1 MKKIILYIYFFC
13 LCCYSLT
20 AQELLTLEKA
30 IAIALENNYAI
41 KIAKNEA
48 KIGELNNAIGNAGM
62 LPNINAVF
70 TKNNNILN
78 TIQTQVGGTQRIM
91 DGAKNMNMNYGV
103 VLDWTLF
110 DGMRMFARKERFE
123 NLEKQGEAN
132 LKRTIYTKVSDV
144 YRVYYDI
151 VQQQQQLQAIDTAI
165 SISKQRVTLLK
176 NKFSIGKVSKLEVLN
191 SEVDLQ
197 ADESLKIQLQ
207 TTLKASK
214 IKLNELLARD
224 LKLDFMV
231 NEVIKYDPSINYDE
245 LVSLAQKQNPELQA
259 QILLKKLA
267 DINLKEIKG
276 TRYPT
281 IRVTSGY
288 NFTRSEA
295 SLGFVTQST
304 GNGFVYGINASLP
317 IFNGNSQNRNEKT
330 AKLGIENAQ
339 FTLEQLKQTISSQ
352 LAITFE
358 NYQAQ
363 LKLVQLEEK
372 NVALAKQNLDI
383 TLAKYKIGT
392 LTPIELR
399 TAQQNYIDV
408 LVRFSNAQYLTKI
421 AEINLKELAGVL
433 NWQ

>member
-1 MKKIILYIYFFC
+1 
-13 LCCYSLT
+13 LT
-20 AQELLTLEKA
+20 SKAQEKLTLQEA
-30 IAIALENNYAI
+30 ITIALENNYAI

-48 KIGELNNAIGNAGM
+48 KVGEINNAIGNAGI
-62 LPNINAVF
+62 LPNVSATF
-70 TKNNNILN
+70 TKNNSILN
-78 TIQTQVGGTQRIM
+78 TTQTQSGGTERTL
-91 DGAKNMNMNYGV
+91 DGAKNMNMNYGIG
-103 VLDWTLF
+103 LDWTLF

-224 LKLDFMV
+224 LKLDFIV

-259 QILLKKLA
+259 QIIAKKLA

-304 GNGFVYGINASLP
+304 GKGFIYGINASLP
-317 IFNGNSQNRNEKT
+317 LFNGNNQNRNEKT
-330 AKLGIENAQ
+330 AKLGVENAQ

-352 LAITFE
+352 LAIAFE

-392 LTPIELR
+392 LTPFELR

-408 LVRFSNAQYLTKI
+408 LVRFSNAQYLTKM
-421 AEINLKELAGVL
+421 AEINLKELAGNL
-433 NWQ
+433 DF

>member
-1 MKKIILYIYFFC
+1 MKKIILYFFC
-13 LCCYSLT
+13 LCCYTIT
-20 AQELLTLEKA
+20 AQELLTLEQA
-30 IAIALENNYAI
+30 VTIALENNYAI

-48 KIGELNNAIGNAGM
+48 KVGQLNNAIGNAGM
-62 LPNINAVF
+62 LPNVSATF
-70 TKNNNILN
+70 TKNNSLLN
-78 TIQTQVGGTQRIM
+78 TTQTQSGGTERTL
-91 DGAKNMNMNYGV
+91 DGAKNMNMTYGV
-103 VLDWTLF
+103 GLDWTLF

-132 LKRTIYTKVSDV
+132 LKRIIFTKISTIYQL
-144 YRVYYDI
+144 YYDL
-151 VQQQQQLQAIDTAI
+151 VQQQNQLKAVDTAI
-165 SISKQRVTLLK
+165 VISKERVTLLK

-207 TTLKASK
+207 NNYQATK

-224 LKLDFMV
+224 LKLDFYV
-231 NEVIKYDPSINYDE
+231 ANKFSYDKSLNYEE
-245 LVSLAQKQNPELQA
+245 LVAQAEKQNPELQA
-259 QILLKKLA
+259 QIIAKKLA

-317 IFNGNSQNRNEKT
+317 LFNGNNQNRNEKT
-330 AKLGIENAQ
+330 AKLSVENAQ
-339 FTLEQLKQTISSQ
+339 FALEQLKQTIKMQ
-352 LAITFE
+352 LTIAFE

-363 LKLVQLEEK
+363 LKLVNLEVK
-372 NVALAKQNLDI
+372 NVTLAKQNLDI

-399 TAQQNYIDV
+399 TAQQNYVNV

-421 AEINLKELAGVL
+421 AEINLKELAGIL

>member
-1 MKKIILYIYFFC
+1 MKKIILYFFC
-13 LCCYSLT
+13 LCCYTIT
-20 AQELLTLEKA
+20 AQELLTLEQA
-30 IAIALENNYAI
+30 VTIALENNYAI

-48 KIGELNNAIGNAGM
+48 KVGEINNAIGNAGM
-62 LPNINAVF
+62 LPNVSATF
-70 TKNNNILN
+70 TKNNSLLN
-78 TIQTQVGGTQRIM
+78 TTQTQSGGTERTL
-91 DGAKNMNMNYGV
+91 DGAKNMNMTYGV
-103 VLDWTLF
+103 GLDWTLF

-132 LKRTIYTKVSDV
+132 LKRIIFTKISTIYQL
-144 YRVYYDI
+144 YYDL
-151 VQQQQQLQAIDTAI
+151 VQQQNQLKAVDTAI
-165 SISKQRVTLLK
+165 VISKERVTLLK

-207 TTLKASK
+207 NNYQATK

-224 LKLDFMV
+224 LKLDFYV
-231 NEVIKYDPSINYDE
+231 ANEFTYDKSLNFEE
-245 LVSLAQKQNPELQA
+245 LVAQAEKQNPELQA
-259 QILLKKLA
+259 QIIAKKLA

-317 IFNGNSQNRNEKT
+317 LFNGNNQNRNEKT
-330 AKLGIENAQ
+330 AKLSVENAQ
-339 FTLEQLKQTISSQ
+339 FALEQLKQTIKMQ
-352 LAITFE
+352 LTIAFE

-363 LKLVQLEEK
+363 LKLVNLEEK
-372 NVALAKQNLDI
+372 NVTLAKQNLDI

-399 TAQQNYIDV
+399 TAQQNYVDV

-421 AEINLKELAGVL
+421 AEINLKELAGIL

>member
-1 MKKIILYIYFFC
+1 MKKINIYIYLICFC
-13 LCCYSLT
+13 CFTSK
-20 AQELLTLEKA
+20 AQEKLTLQEA
-30 IAIALENNYAI
+30 ITIALENNYAI

-48 KIGELNNAIGNAGM
+48 KVGEINNAIGNAGM
-62 LPNINAVF
+62 LPNVSATF
-70 TKNNNILN
+70 TKNNSILN
-78 TIQTQVGGTQRIM
+78 TTQTQSGGTERTL
-91 DGAKNMNMNYGV
+91 DGAKNMNMNYGIG
-103 VLDWTLF
+103 LDWTLF

-132 LKRTIYTKVSDV
+132 LKRTIYTKISDV
-144 YRVYYDI
+144 YRLYYDI
-151 VQQQQQLQAIDTAI
+151 LQQQQQLQAIDTAI

-207 TTLKASK
+207 TTLKSSK
-214 IKLNELLARD
+214 IKFNELLARD
-224 LKLDFMV
+224 LKLDFIV
-231 NEVIKYDPSINYDE
+231 NEVVKYDPSINYDE
-245 LVSLAQKQNPELQA
+245 LVSLAEKQNPELQT
-259 QILLKKLA
+259 QIIAKKLA

-304 GNGFVYGINASLP
+304 GKGFVYGINASLP
-317 IFNGNSQNRNEKT
+317 LFNGNNQNRNEKT
-330 AKLGIENAQ
+330 AKLGVENAQ

-352 LAITFE
+352 LAIAFE

-372 NVALAKQNLDI
+372 NVALAKQNLEI

-408 LVRFSNAQYLTKI
+408 LVRFSNAQYLTKM
-421 AEINLKELAGVL
+421 AEINLKELAGTL
-433 NWQ
+433 NL

>member
-1 MKKIILYIYFFC
+1 MKKIILYFFC
-13 LCCYSLT
+13 LCCYTIT
-20 AQELLTLEKA
+20 AQELLTLEQA
-30 IAIALENNYAI
+30 VTIALENNYAI

-48 KIGELNNAIGNAGM
+48 KVGEINNAIGNAGM
-62 LPNINAVF
+62 LPNVSATF
-70 TKNNNILN
+70 TKNNSILN
-78 TIQTQVGGTQRIM
+78 TTQTQSGGTERTL
-91 DGAKNMNMNYGV
+91 DGAKNMNMTYGV
-103 VLDWTLF
+103 GLDWTLF

-132 LKRTIYTKVSDV
+132 LKRIIFTKISTIYQL
-144 YRVYYDI
+144 YYDL
-151 VQQQQQLQAIDTAI
+151 VQQQNQLKAVDTAI
-165 SISKQRVTLLK
+165 VISKERVTLLK

-207 TTLKASK
+207 NNYQATK

-224 LKLDFMV
+224 LKLDFYV
-231 NEVIKYDPSINYDE
+231 ANEFTYDKSWNYEE
-245 LVSLAQKQNPELQA
+245 LQAQAEKQNPELQA
-259 QILLKKLA
+259 QIIAKKLA

-317 IFNGNSQNRNEKT
+317 LFNGNNQNRNEKT
-330 AKLGIENAQ
+330 AKLIIENAQ
-339 FTLEQLKQTISSQ
+339 FALEQLKQTIKMQ
-352 LAITFE
+352 LTIAFE

-363 LKLVQLEEK
+363 LKLVNLEEK
-372 NVALAKQNLDI
+372 NVTLAKQNLDI

-399 TAQQNYIDV
+399 TAQQNYVDV

-421 AEINLKELAGVL
+421 AEINLKELAGII

>member
-1 MKKIILYIYFFC
+1 MKKIILYFFC
-13 LCCYSLT
+13 LCCYTIT
-20 AQELLTLEKA
+20 AQELLTLEQA
-30 IAIALENNYAI
+30 VTIALENNYAI

-48 KIGELNNAIGNAGM
+48 KVGQLNNAIGNAGM
-62 LPNINAVF
+62 LPNVSATF
-70 TKNNNILN
+70 TKNNSLLN
-78 TIQTQVGGTQRIM
+78 TTQTQSGGTERTL
-91 DGAKNMNMNYGV
+91 DGAKNMNMTYGV
-103 VLDWTLF
+103 GLDWTLF

-132 LKRTIYTKVSDV
+132 LKRIIFTKISTIYQL
-144 YRVYYDI
+144 YYDL
-151 VQQQQQLQAIDTAI
+151 VQQQNQLKAVDTAI
-165 SISKQRVTLLK
+165 VISKERVTLLK

-207 TTLKASK
+207 NNYQATK

-224 LKLDFMV
+224 LKLDFYV
-231 NEVIKYDPSINYDE
+231 ANEFTYDKSLNYEE
-245 LVSLAQKQNPELQA
+245 LVAQAEKQNPELQA
-259 QILLKKLA
+259 QIIAKKLA

-317 IFNGNSQNRNEKT
+317 LFNGNNQNRNEKT
-330 AKLGIENAQ
+330 AKLSVENAQ
-339 FTLEQLKQTISSQ
+339 FALEQLKQTIKMQ
-352 LAITFE
+352 LTIAFE

-363 LKLVQLEEK
+363 LKLVNLEEK
-372 NVALAKQNLDI
+372 NVTLAKQNLDI

-399 TAQQNYIDV
+399 TAQQNYVNV

-421 AEINLKELAGVL
+421 AEINLKELAGIL

>member
-1 MKKIILYIYFFC
+1 MKKIILYFFC
-13 LCCYSLT
+13 LCCYTIT
-20 AQELLTLEKA
+20 AQELLTLEQA
-30 IAIALENNYAI
+30 VTIALENNYAI

-48 KIGELNNAIGNAGM
+48 KVGQLNNAIGNAGM
-62 LPNINAVF
+62 LPNVSATF
-70 TKNNNILN
+70 TKNNSLLN
-78 TIQTQVGGTQRIM
+78 TTQTQSGGTERTL
-91 DGAKNMNMNYGV
+91 DGAKNMNMTYGV
-103 VLDWTLF
+103 GLDWTLF

-132 LKRTIYTKVSDV
+132 LKRIIFTKISTIYQL
-144 YRVYYDI
+144 YYDL
-151 VQQQQQLQAIDTAI
+151 VQQQNQLKAVDTAI
-165 SISKQRVTLLK
+165 VISKERVTLLK

-207 TTLKASK
+207 NNYQATK

-224 LKLDFMV
+224 LKLDFYV
-231 NEVIKYDPSINYDE
+231 ANEFTYDKSLNYEE
-245 LVSLAQKQNPELQA
+245 LVAQAEKQNPELQA
-259 QILLKKLA
+259 QIIAKKLA

-317 IFNGNSQNRNEKT
+317 LFNGNNQNRNEKT
-330 AKLGIENAQ
+330 AKLSVENAQ
-339 FTLEQLKQTISSQ
+339 FALEQLKQTIKMQ
-352 LAITFE
+352 LTIAFE

-363 LKLVQLEEK
+363 LKLVNLEEK
-372 NVALAKQNLDI
+372 NVTLAKQNLDI

-399 TAQQNYIDV
+399 TAQQNYVDV
-408 LVRFSNAQYLTKI
+408 LVRFSNAQHLTKI
-421 AEINLKELAGVL
+421 AEINLKELAGIL

>member
-1 MKKIILYIYFFC
+1 MKKIILYFFC
-13 LCCYSLT
+13 LCCYTIT
-20 AQELLTLEKA
+20 AQELLTLEQA
-30 IAIALENNYAI
+30 VTIALENNYAI

-48 KIGELNNAIGNAGM
+48 IVGQLNNAIGNAGM
-62 LPNINAVF
+62 LPNVSASF
-70 TKNNNILN
+70 TKNNSLLN
-78 TIQTQVGGTQRIM
+78 TTQTQSGGTERTL
-91 DGAKNMNMNYGV
+91 DGAKNMNMTYGV
-103 VLDWTLF
+103 GLDWTLF

-132 LKRTIYTKVSDV
+132 LKRIIFTKISTIYQL
-144 YRVYYDI
+144 YYDL
-151 VQQQQQLQAIDTAI
+151 VQQQNQLKAVDTAI
-165 SISKQRVTLLK
+165 VISKERVTLLK

-207 TTLKASK
+207 NNYQATK

-224 LKLDFMV
+224 LKLDFYV
-231 NEVIKYDPSINYDE
+231 ANEFTYDKSLNYEE
-245 LVSLAQKQNPELQA
+245 LVAQAEKQNPELQA
-259 QILLKKLA
+259 QIIAKKLA

-317 IFNGNSQNRNEKT
+317 LFNGNNQNRNEKT
-330 AKLGIENAQ
+330 AKLSVENAQ
-339 FTLEQLKQTISSQ
+339 FALEQLKQTIKMQ
-352 LAITFE
+352 LTIAFE

-363 LKLVQLEEK
+363 LKLVNLEEK
-372 NVALAKQNLDI
+372 NVTLAKQNLDI

-399 TAQQNYIDV
+399 TAQQNYVDV
-408 LVRFSNAQYLTKI
+408 LVRFSNAQHLTKI
-421 AEINLKELAGVL
+421 AEINLKELAGIL

>member
-1 MKKIILYIYFFC
+1 MKKIILYFFC
-13 LCCYSLT
+13 LCCYTIT
-20 AQELLTLEKA
+20 AQELLTLEQA
-30 IAIALENNYAI
+30 VTIALENNYAI

-48 KIGELNNAIGNAGM
+48 KVGEINNAIGNAGM
-62 LPNINAVF
+62 LPNVSATF
-70 TKNNNILN
+70 TKNNSLLN
-78 TIQTQVGGTQRIM
+78 TTQTQSGGTERTL
-91 DGAKNMNMNYGV
+91 DGAKNMNMTYGV
-103 VLDWTLF
+103 GLDWTLF

-132 LKRTIYTKVSDV
+132 LKRTIYTKISDV
-144 YRVYYDI
+144 YRLYYDI

-165 SISKQRVTLLK
+165 VISKERVTLLK

-207 TTLKASK
+207 NNYQATK

-224 LKLDFMV
+224 LKLDFYV
-231 NEVIKYDPSINYDE
+231 ANEFTYDKSLNYEE
-245 LVSLAQKQNPELQA
+245 LVAQAEKQNPELQA
-259 QILLKKLA
+259 QIIAKKLA

-317 IFNGNSQNRNEKT
+317 IFNGNSKNRNEKT
-330 AKLGIENAQ
+330 AKLSVENAQ
-339 FTLEQLKQTISSQ
+339 FALEQLKQTIKMQ
-352 LAITFE
+352 LTIAFE

-363 LKLVQLEEK
+363 LKLVSLEEK
-372 NVALAKQNLDI
+372 NVTLAKQNLDI

-399 TAQQNYIDV
+399 TAQQNYVDV

-421 AEINLKELAGVL
+421 AEINLKELAGIL

>member
-1 MKKIILYIYFFC
+1 MKKNILYFFC
-13 LCCYSLT
+13 LCCYTIT
-20 AQELLTLEKA
+20 AQELLTLEQA
-30 IAIALENNYAI
+30 VTIALENNYAI

-48 KIGELNNAIGNAGM
+48 KVGQLNNAIGNAGM
-62 LPNINAVF
+62 LPNVSATF
-70 TKNNNILN
+70 TKNNSLLN
-78 TIQTQVGGTQRIM
+78 TTQTQSGGTERTL
-91 DGAKNMNMNYGV
+91 DGAKNMNMTYGV
-103 VLDWTLF
+103 GLDWTLF

-132 LKRTIYTKVSDV
+132 LKRIIFTKISTIYQL
-144 YRVYYDI
+144 YYDL
-151 VQQQQQLQAIDTAI
+151 VQQQNQLKAVDTAI
-165 SISKQRVTLLK
+165 VISKERVTLLK

-207 TTLKASK
+207 NNYQATK

-224 LKLDFMV
+224 LKLDFYV
-231 NEVIKYDPSINYDE
+231 ANEFTYDKSLNYEE
-245 LVSLAQKQNPELQA
+245 LQAQAEKQNPELQA
-259 QILLKKLA
+259 QIIAKKLA

-317 IFNGNSQNRNEKT
+317 LFNGNNQNRNEKT
-330 AKLGIENAQ
+330 AKLSVENAQ
-339 FTLEQLKQTISSQ
+339 FALEQLKQTIKMQ
-352 LAITFE
+352 LTIAFE

-363 LKLVQLEEK
+363 LKLVNLEEK
-372 NVALAKQNLDI
+372 NVTLAKQNLDI

-399 TAQQNYIDV
+399 TAQQNYVDV

-421 AEINLKELAGVL
+421 AEINLKELSGTL
-433 NWQ
+433 NW